1 MGINIEN
8 NRIVINPQGLDV
20 NKFAVPE
27 RITTAQTSFECKE
40 PVFSINDEGKL
51 FGGDMSAFARLE
63 QIKSQI
69 QCPAVESG
77 VTEMSF
83 PTVGD
88 VASMVVSEPDM
99 CC

>member
-8 NRIVINPQGLDV
+8 NRIVINPIGVDV

-27 RITTAQTSFECKE
+27 KITTAETSFACKE
-40 PVFSINDEGKL
+40 PVFSVGDDGKL
-51 FGGDMSAFARLE
+51 FGGDMAAFARLE

-83 PTVGD
+83 PTANEV
-88 VASMVVSEPDM
+88 SPMMVSGPDM